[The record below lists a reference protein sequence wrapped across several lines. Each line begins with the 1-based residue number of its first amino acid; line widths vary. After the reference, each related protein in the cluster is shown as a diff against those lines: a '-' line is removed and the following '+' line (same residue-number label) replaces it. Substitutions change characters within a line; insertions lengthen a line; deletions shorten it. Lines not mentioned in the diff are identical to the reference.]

1 MTSLVQQA
9 MNAQIAAAA
18 APLDDS
24 RDWESDAGDGA
35 DANDAGEGPVNEKP
49 KPANRRDLML
59 MSTED
64 LKKRT
69 EKLEAANEKKF
80 GASKTTLDMLRM
92 MSADAL
98 DFITRCAEWE
108 AGKTGIRTQ
117 KKEFQKA
124 LEDDPFH
131 RSSVMESAWRN
142 RPYGCNSLK
151 KAVLINLKTTLEAL
165 KAAQTQGDSLGASMR
180 SAEAQELKN
189 AVDIINERMW
199 TGSKAERVVK
209 DAFGFCQQQEASE
222 QVRADRRRRRE
233 EISTEELHRRW
244 PCLAPGWSI
253 SAERDAKRNGEA
265 PICRPFQ
272 PKPAVAVGVAE
283 EEMPHNEGPLRKR
296 GSNARADFI
305 TDTFGEAAAAS
316 FHDRR
321 YNPSP
326 PRAPLRAN
334 ALPEEV
340 QAYANGKRPA
350 PHWEPVPTAV
360 VEGGHPLHPY
370 KKRKPSAGE
379 PDDEDNEDD
388 FL

>member
-18 APLDDS
+18 PPLDGDTH
-24 RDWESDAGDGA
+24 DWASDAGDGA

-49 KPANRRDLML
+49 EPANKRELML

-92 MSADAL
+92 MSSDAL

-108 AGKTGIRTQ
+108 AGRTGIRTQ

-124 LEDDPFH
+124 LEEDPFP
-131 RSSVMESAWRN
+131 RNQAMDSAWRN

-151 KAVLINLKTTLEAL
+151 KAVLLSLKTTLDAL
-165 KAAQTQGDSLGASMR
+165 KAAQTQGDSVGASMR
-180 SAEAQELKN
+180 SVEAQELKK
-189 AVDIINERMW
+189 AVEIINDRLQ

-209 DAFGFCQQQEASE
+209 DCFGFCQQQEASE
-222 QVRADRRRRRE
+222 QVRAEQRRRGE
-233 EISTEELHRRW
+233 EIPTEELYRRW

-265 PICRPFQ
+265 PIRRHFQ
-272 PKPAVAVGVAE
+272 PKAAAAASLYE
-283 EEMPHNEGPLRKR
+283 EEMPHNQGIQRQ
-296 GSNARADFI
+296 ADFI
-305 TDTFGEAAAAS
+305 ADTFGEAAAAS

-326 PRAPLRAN
+326 ARAPLRTH

-340 QAYANGKRPA
+340 QAYANGKRSA
-350 PHWEPVPTAV
+350 LAQD
-360 VEGGHPLHPY
+360 GHPY
-370 KKRKPSAGE
+370 KKQKPSASDS
-379 PDDEDNEDD
+379 DDEDE